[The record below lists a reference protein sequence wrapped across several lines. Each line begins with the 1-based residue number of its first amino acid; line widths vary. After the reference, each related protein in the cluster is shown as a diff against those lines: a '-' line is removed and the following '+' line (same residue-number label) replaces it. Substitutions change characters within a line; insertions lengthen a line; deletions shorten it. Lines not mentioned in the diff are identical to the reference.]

1 MKVIDVYE
9 QYFSA
14 EGEYNGIERKGVKVE
29 LIATSEEGNIRYEAQ
44 AVYFPHRDEEDY
56 GITYDAVAN
65 EVLYDAK
72 GRRSKKKE
80 EAYLKDFREVIDRI
94 SAPLNC
100 KVLWEKP
107 LREERRG

>member
-14 EGEYNGIERKGVKVE
+14 EGEYSGIERKGVKVE
-29 LIATSEEGNIRYEAQ
+29 LIATSEEGNIRYEAR

-56 GITYDAVAN
+56 GITYDAVVT

-80 EAYLKDFREVIDRI
+80 EGYLKEFREVIDRI
-94 SAPLNC
+94 SVPLNC
-100 KVLWEKP
+100 RVLWEKP